1 MGTLE
6 LGHSLVRSLFFLR
19 RSFTCPLHTAHFTHP
34 MLRSI
39 AFSLVRFRARRTGGW
54 TNGFPLYSTV
64 GWLNLTSRYLR
75 LIHAEVLCPND
86 AKMLPTKFQV
96 TRTLQNWDR
105 HPPPFICCHPSFSTM
120 SSFYVTM
127 PVPTNRLI
135 LRVQSVFQQFLA
147 LYAFVKQ
154 DKITRKSFIE
164 LILRKVGWK

>member
-1 MGTLE
+1 MSAAERTSEASSLE
-6 LGHSLVRSLFFLR
+6 
-19 RSFTCPLHTAHFTHP
+19 
-34 MLRSI
+34 
-39 AFSLVRFRARRTGGW
+39 RA
-54 TNGFPLYSTV
+54 NECAV
-64 GWLNLTSRYLR
+64 GWLNSTSRYLR

-105 HPPPFICCHPSFSTM
+105 HPLPLICCHPSFSTL

-135 LRVQSVFQQFLA
+135 MRVLSVFQQFLA

-154 DKITRKSFIE
+154 DQITRKSFVE
-164 LILRKVGWK
+164 LILRKVRWK